1 MGAFAVSGPSYDS
14 IPIQATP
21 AGRRAF
27 RGNGGSCDPHRWL
40 RHRLSDIDRQ
50 WQPESFQ
57 PARYG
62 AALGD
67 VSAFL
72 DTAAI
77 GGVMSVAS
85 SPWGSNVEVVAGE
98 RYFSASGLTCRHLT
112 VSNGRDL
119 PGKELACR
127 TSKTGA
133 ATQGTWVTQRLIVG
147 LLEDAR

>member
-1 MGAFAVSGPSYDS
+1 MTQSQFKQRLPGVARFAATAGLAILIAGCATDYPISTGSGSQNLS
-14 IPIQATP
+14 SL
-21 AGRRAF
+21 
-27 RGNGGSCDPHRWL
+27 RGTAP
-40 RHRLSDIDRQ
+40 LS
-50 WQPESFQ
+50 
-57 PARYG
+57 A
-62 AALGD
+62 D

-85 SPWGSNVEVVAGE
+85 SPWGSNVEVVASE

-133 ATQGTWVTQRLIVG
+133 AKQGTWVTQRLIVG